1 MPVTDNDDPVL
12 TTALSYTREASAW
25 HAHAAQDRSAWQE
38 SYDRLAKLVTPGGLV
53 LDLGCGSG
61 EDAPALA
68 SMGLRYAGLDISAGL
83 LDLTRRVPPLA
94 GRAVLGDLR
103 SLPFAGAAFDA
114 VWADGSVHHVTKP
127 EMRGVAAEVARV
139 LKTGGNFALS
149 VALGMTDGYLAGE
162 DGVEGKRWYS
172 YFEPDELRAIL
183 RRAGI
188 DVTDALFGQPSEY
201 ATGGFVVLYARR
213 R

>member
-1 MPVTDNDDPVL
+1 MTDDDAVL
-12 TTALSYTREASAW
+12 TTALSYTREASSWHNGTPKDRGAW
-25 HAHAAQDRSAWQE
+25 AE
-38 SYDRLAKLVTPGGLV
+38 SYGRLAKLVKPGDLA

-68 SMGLRYAGLDISAGL
+68 SMGLRCVGLDISAGL
-83 LDLTRRVPPLA
+83 IELTRRFEPLA

-103 SLPFAGAAFDA
+103 TLPFADASFDA
-114 VWADGSVHHVTKP
+114 VWADGSVHHVTKQ
-127 EMRGVAAEVARV
+127 EIRGVAAEVARV
-139 LKTGGNFALS
+139 LKPGGIFGLS
-149 VALGMTDGYLAGE
+149 VALGLHDGYVSAQ

-183 RRAGI
+183 RRVDI
-188 DVTDALFGQPSEY
+188 DVIDAMFGPGFLVLF
-201 ATGGFVVLYARR
+201 ARR

>member
-1 MPVTDNDDPVL
+1 VSDDDPVL

-25 HAHAAQDRSAWQE
+25 HEHAAKDCSAWHE
-38 SYDRLAKLVTPGGLV
+38 SYDRLEKLVKPGGLA

-68 SMGLRYAGLDISAGL
+68 SMGLRCVGLDISAGL
-83 LDLTRRVPPLA
+83 IELTRRIEPLA

-103 SLPFAGAAFDA
+103 SVPFADAMFDA
-114 VWADGSVHHVTKP
+114 VWADGSVHHVTKA
-127 EMRGVAAEVARV
+127 EVRGVASEVARV
-139 LKTGGNFALS
+139 LKPGGVFGLS
-149 VALGMTDGYLAGE
+149 VELGLHDRYVSAG
-162 DGVEGKRWYS
+162 DNVQGRRWYS

-188 DVTDALFGQPSEY
+188 DVADAYFGAPQPSSAGGFLALF
-201 ATGGFVVLYARR
+201 ARR